1 MGFIK
6 EVYSENRASLVV
18 AFGRGE
24 TSATF
29 FNGDSVE
36 EAMKHFHLYL
46 KDNTI
51 YSESEDA
58 IALENLGIKS
68 SEASEMREALNGVL
82 SSISDEQAEEMS
94 ILFPSWKID
103 TNYSVDERIRY
114 NGKMYK
120 VLQAHKSQADW
131 TPDVAVSL
139 FATLLVSVEPDKIE
153 EWVQPDS
160 TNAYM
165 TGDKV
170 SYDGYIYESLIDDNI
185 WSPIEYPAGWL
196 NITE

>member
-6 EVYSENRASLVV
+6 EVYSGNQAGLIVTFRQSSS
-18 AFGRGE
+18 
-24 TSATF
+24 SATYYD
-29 FNGDSVE
+29 GDSVE

-82 SSISDEQAEEMS
+82 SSISDEQAEKMS

-114 NGKMYK
+114 NGKMYRA
-120 VLQAHKSQADW
+120 LQAHKSQSDW

-153 EWVQPDS
+153 DWVQPDS

-170 SYDGYIYESLIDDNI
+170 LYEGYVYESLINNNV
-185 WSPIEYPAGWL
+185 WSPANYPAGWKL
-196 NITE
+196 INE

>member
-6 EVYSENRASLVV
+6 EVYSGNQAGLIV
-18 AFGRGE
+18 AFRE
-24 TSATF
+24 SSNSATYYD
-29 FNGDSVE
+29 GDSVE

-82 SSISDEQAEEMS
+82 SSISDEQAEKMS

-114 NGKMYK
+114 NGKMYR
-120 VLQAHKSQADW
+120 VLQAHKSQSDW

-153 EWVQPDS
+153 EWIQPDS

-170 SYDGYIYESLIDDNI
+170 LYEGYVYESLIDNNI
-185 WSPIEYPAGWL
+185 WSPANYPAGWKL
-196 NITE
+196 INE